1 MYRTRLIDAV
11 SYRKEL
17 EAEKTCCE
25 RTEELLMGLEIAIA
39 DLGDMPTI
47 DPIHAAGCCYCK
59 ECAYCD
65 STYNQGVFCGVCKIR
80 KDSWG
85 CQLEVGLHDFCS
97 NSKRKNGD

>member
-1 MYRTRLIDAV
+1 MRKVRLINAI

-17 EAEKTCCE
+17 EEEKNCCE

-39 DLGDMPTI
+39 DLGDMPTV
-47 DPIHAAGCCYCK
+47 DPVHAAGGCYCK
-59 ECAYCD
+59 ECDYCKD
-65 STYNQGVFCGVCKIR
+65 GYCIIR

-97 NSKRKNGD
+97 NGKCDESNFFRG